1 MQRILHPYKYE
12 PVKTLQSFHLGFV
25 LGYVFRKEAFGL
37 VSLVPLFPGGPSL
50 SPSPSALTAPL
61 SVPAPLGGTP
71 ASTPAGLPSSSCRE
85 QCWPFKT
92 YLSSVEFFQRESA
105 RLILETNPV

>member
-37 VSLVPLFPGGPSL
+37 VSLVPLFPGGSSF

-61 SVPAPLGGTP
+61 SVARPPGGDP
-71 ASTPAGLPSSSCRE
+71 SLNPRRSALFLLPG
-85 QCWPFKT
+85 T
-92 YLSSVEFFQRESA
+92 MLA
-105 RLILETNPV
+105 L